1 LGAWLLGIT
10 AIAVILSGAGLL
22 FQTLRPRYGQL
33 HVRTSPSGAMIFVD
47 GEQFG
52 TSPLFLATFRLEDT
66 R

>member
-1 LGAWLLGIT
+1 LGIT